1 MAAGGA
7 SYPAPLPLPLPLQS
21 TACPECDSWL
31 ASLYSTPPLNP
42 VRAGATESV
51 SFVVPPGYGPAAEL
65 IVVVDGVPSD
75 VNATFVYDAPT
86 ITNVAPNRAN
96 LTTLGTLN
104 VIIDGTSFCASTA
117 CGRVLVNGNPPRS
130 TTAWS
135 DSQITIV
142 VDDPGSSSAPQPVQV
157 VVGGVAS
164 NIMSFLKPVPFFSGR
179 AQVR

>member
-7 SYPAPLPLPLPLQS
+7 SYPAPLHLQS